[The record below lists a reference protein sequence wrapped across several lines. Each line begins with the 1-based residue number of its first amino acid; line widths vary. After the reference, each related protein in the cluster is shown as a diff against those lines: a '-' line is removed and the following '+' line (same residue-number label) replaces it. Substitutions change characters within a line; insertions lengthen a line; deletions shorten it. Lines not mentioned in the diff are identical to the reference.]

1 MVTIMIT
8 IKKKM
13 KIMLLTY
20 ILRFHTQKM
29 ATATTTM
36 TGTTI
41 AIAMM
46 TLRR

>member
-1 MVTIMIT
+1 MVTIMTT

-13 KIMLLTY
+13 KMMLLTY
-20 ILRFHTQKM
+20 ILCFHTQKM
-29 ATATTTM
+29 ATATITM

-41 AIAMM
+41 AMAMM